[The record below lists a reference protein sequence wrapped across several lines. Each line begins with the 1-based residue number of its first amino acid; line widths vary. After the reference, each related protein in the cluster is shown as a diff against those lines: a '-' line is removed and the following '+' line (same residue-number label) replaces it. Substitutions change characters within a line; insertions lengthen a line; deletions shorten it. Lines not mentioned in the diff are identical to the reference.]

1 MERLIEETK
10 TYCAIALMIVSGFVG
25 GVLVLG
31 LIPGD
36 DINTD
41 VLGSLVLAVPC
52 GIVFWI
58 SQRYV
63 NRRVKTAR
71 P

>member
-1 MERLIEETK
+1 MERVIEEAK
-10 TYCAIALMIVSGFVG
+10 TYCAIALMLVSGVVG

-36 DINTD
+36 DINLN

-52 GIVFWI
+52 ALVFWA
-58 SQRYV
+58 SQRV
-63 NRRVKTAR
+63 VAKRVKSGHN
-71 P
+71 

>member
-1 MERLIEETK
+1 MERFIEETK
-10 TYCAIALMIVSGFVG
+10 TYCAIAVMLVSGVVG

-36 DINTD
+36 GID
-41 VLGSLVLAVPC
+41 VNVIGSLVLAVPC

-63 NRRVKTAR
+63 NRRVKAAR
-71 P
+71 S